1 MKPSSSYA
9 HGIDLCLD
17 RPLEGLSSSIIMG
30 LAKEAFGEEPVNLE
44 LLSFA
49 KPEFRERGENFEAI
63 SELLRAGNA
72 RAIPWLKGLKYRV
85 RNLVETFDWE
95 PGPGRNTKVYFILL
109 SPDGISGAPRPWGL
123 YVGQTSRKIE
133 VRLSQ
138 HLDKGHRLRSRK
150 VTRRGWGLLYSV
162 CELAPTMK
170 RKDALQFEKL
180 VLSSLRGEGEG
191 GPLRSLPPG
200 RVIGG

>member
-1 MKPSSSYA
+1 VKPSSSYA
-9 HGIDLCLD
+9 YGIDLCLD
-17 RPLEGLSSSIIMG
+17 RPLEGLSVSIIMG
-30 LAKEAFGEEPVNLE
+30 LAKEALGEEPVNLE

-49 KPEFRERGENFEAI
+49 KSEFRERGENVEAI
-63 SELLRAGNA
+63 SELLRTENVKS
-72 RAIPWLKGLKYRV
+72 IPWLKGLKYRV
-85 RNLVETFDWE
+85 RHLVETFDWE

-109 SPDGISGAPRPWGL
+109 CPDGINGASHPWGL
-123 YVGQTSRKIE
+123 YVGQTYRKIE

-150 VTRRGWGLLYSV
+150 VTRRGWGLLYSA

-170 RKDALQFEKL
+170 QKNALQFEKL

-191 GPLRSLPPG
+191 GPLRSLPPS

>member
-1 MKPSSSYA
+1 
-9 HGIDLCLD
+9 
-17 RPLEGLSSSIIMG
+17 MG

-49 KPEFRERGENFEAI
+49 KSEFRERGENFEAI
-63 SELLRAGNA
+63 SELLRAENV

-95 PGPGRNTKVYFILL
+95 PGSGRNTKVYFILL
-109 SPDGISGAPRPWGL
+109 CPDGISGAPHPWGL
-123 YVGQTSRKIE
+123 YVGQTYRKIE

-138 HLDKGHRLRSRK
+138 HLDEAHRLRSRK

-162 CELAPTMK
+162 CELAPKMK

-191 GPLRSLPPG
+191 GSLRSLPPS